1 MKSVLSRR
9 LVIRRYAPLRPWL
22 LLGISGL
29 LVVLA
34 AWLMYEF
41 GRRTAGFDALQAA
54 RERAELRSQ
63 IDELTRTQRELRVQL
78 AAGEEAKLAQV
89 RERSELAR
97 SIGELQAQLAR
108 SQQDLQFY
116 KGIANPQ
123 AAQDRAVVVQQF
135 SVAERPGGARRYALR
150 FTLTRE
156 TRTDENLS
164 GVVTLT
170 IDGTLAGASA
180 SVELPAISDSH
191 TRQIPYNFR
200 YLANFEHPVTL
211 PAGFEPQRV
220 TLEIRPARAGV
231 SPYRRTFV
239 WNLGGQ

>member
-1 MKSVLSRR
+1 MSSILPRR

-22 LLGISGL
+22 LLAASGF

-41 GRRTAGFDALQAA
+41 GRKTAGFDALKAA
-54 RERAELRSQ
+54 RERTELHAQ
-63 IDELTRTQRELRVQL
+63 LDELERTQKELRVQL
-78 AAGEEAKLAQV
+78 AAGEEGKLAQV

-108 SQQDLQFY
+108 AQQDLQFY
-116 KGIANPQ
+116 RGIANPQ

-135 SVAERPGGARRYALR
+135 TVARKDAAKRRYALR

-156 TRTDENLS
+156 TRGDENVA
-164 GVVTLT
+164 GVIGLVV
-170 IDGTLAGASA
+170 DGTLAGAAA
-180 SVELPAISDSH
+180 SVELAAISDSKAK
-191 TRQIPYNFR
+191 QVAYNFR

-211 PAGFEPQRV
+211 PAGFEPSRV
-220 TLEIRPARAGV
+220 TLEIRPSRAGV
-231 SPYRRTFV
+231 SPYRYTFV
-239 WNLGGQ
+239 WNVSGG

>member
-1 MKSVLSRR
+1 MKNVFPRR

-22 LLGISGL
+22 LLGASGL

-41 GRRTAGFDALQAA
+41 GRKTAGYDALQAA
-54 RERAELRSQ
+54 RERVELRAQ
-63 IDELTRTQRELRVQL
+63 IDEMQRQQKELRVQL

-108 SQQDLQFY
+108 AQQDLQFY
-116 KGIANPQ
+116 RGIANPQ

-135 SVAERPGGARRYALR
+135 TVARRDPTRRRYALR
-150 FTLTRE
+150 ITLTRT
-156 TRTDENLS
+156 TRSDENVSGAVGLIVDGSLS
-164 GVVTLT
+164 G
-170 IDGTLAGASA
+170 AAA
-180 SVELPAISDSH
+180 SVELAAISDSKA
-191 TRQIPYNFR
+191 RQIPYNFR

-211 PAGFEPQRV
+211 PPGFEPSRV

-231 SPYRRTFV
+231 SPYRYTFV
-239 WNLGGQ
+239 WNVSGG

>member
-1 MKSVLSRR
+1 MKSVLPRR
-9 LVIRRYAPLRPWL
+9 LVIRHHAPLRPWL
-22 LLGISGL
+22 LLGVSGL

-41 GRRTAGFDALQAA
+41 GRKTAGYDALQAS
-54 RERAELRSQ
+54 RERAELHTQ
-63 IDELTRTQRELRVQL
+63 IDQLTRAQRELRVQL

-108 SQQDLQFY
+108 AQQDLQFY
-116 KGIANPQ
+116 RGIANPQ
-123 AAQDRAVVVQQF
+123 AAQDRAVTVQQF
-135 SVAERPGGARRYALR
+135 SVAARAGAERRYALR

-156 TRTDENLS
+156 TRSDENVS

-170 IDGTLAGASA
+170 VDGTLAGAA
-180 SVELPAISDSH
+180 ATVELAAISDSH
-191 TRQIPYNFR
+191 THQIPYNFR

-211 PAGFEPQRV
+211 PAGFEPLRV

-239 WNLGGQ
+239 WNTGGQ

>member
-1 MKSVLSRR
+1 MKSVLPRR
-9 LVIRRYAPLRPWL
+9 LVIRRYAPLRPWV
-22 LLGISGL
+22 LLGASGL

-41 GRRTAGFDALQAA
+41 GRKTAGFDALQAA
-54 RERAELRSQ
+54 GERAALRVQ
-63 IDELTRTQRELRVQL
+63 IDDLQRQQKELRVQL

-97 SIGELQAQLAR
+97 SIGELQAQLAH

-116 KGIANPQ
+116 RGIANPQ

-135 SVAERPGGARRYALR
+135 TVAQRDAARRRYALR

-156 TRTDENLS
+156 ARSDENVS
-164 GVVTLT
+164 GSIGLT
-170 IDGTLAGASA
+170 IDGTLAGAAA
-180 SVELPAISDSH
+180 SVELAAISDTR

-211 PAGFEPQRV
+211 PAGFEPLRV
-220 TLEIRPARAGV
+220 TVEIRPARAGV
-231 SPYRRTFV
+231 SPYRHTFV
-239 WNLGGQ
+239 WNVSGG

>member
-1 MKSVLSRR
+1 MKNVLPRR
-9 LVIRRYAPLRPWL
+9 LVVRHYAPLRPWL
-22 LLGISGL
+22 LLGVSGL
-29 LVVLA
+29 LVVVA

-41 GRRTAGFDALQAA
+41 GRKTAGYDALQVA
-54 RERAELRSQ
+54 RERSELHTQ

-78 AAGEEAKLAQV
+78 AAGEEAKLAQI

-108 SQQDLQFY
+108 AQQDLQFY
-116 KGIANPQ
+116 KGIANPK
-123 AAQDRAVVVQQF
+123 ATQDRPVVVQQF
-135 SVAERPGGARRYALR
+135 SVAERPGAARQYALR

-156 TRTDENLS
+156 ARSDENVS
-164 GVVTLT
+164 GNVTLT
-170 IDGTLAGASA
+170 IDGTLSGAA
-180 SVELPAISDSH
+180 ATVDLAAISDSH
-191 TRQIPYNFR
+191 ARQVPYNFR

-211 PAGFEPQRV
+211 PAGFEPLRV

-239 WNLGGQ
+239 WNPGGQ